1 MKKLY
6 LMLVTLFLYGGVNS
20 TLPYSLGTE
29 SVLQTADTTET
40 EIDTDTTFTKDNDT
54 WWKMDKEKK
63 KKKTKVKSKEKKEK
77 DNEGEDWEEWEWNWG
92 DDWDVTH
99 DMWNSNDNPTISV
112 MYTGNSYSQEYLSN
126 LPGGEIR
133 LGYGGTTV
141 YKKYDYLT
149 KYKASYLSYSNIS
162 TQFGEM
168 SDAAKY
174 NSKVTRFGIGWDKGI
189 GYNLGGNASINFY
202 NTSGMGWSKLQV
214 LDSVMNTADYN
225 YLRDYTD
232 SYRFGIRGEAGV
244 SIAPIPNL
252 AFTAG
257 YERAIVYPR
266 VLFWK
271 TAGSL
276 ITEGIAGWAV
286 EEFVDR
292 VLHNSPAAAPV
303 INFVLKSAL
312 IYGVYELRRDEANF
326 PFGGVTPVAHD
337 TYKFGISFIF

>member
-1 MKKLY
+1 MKRNY
-6 LMLVTLFLYGGVNS
+6 LLLITLFFLSGTVSTFSSPINFYPTPQITDTSDVEYNS
-20 TLPYSLGTE
+20 
-29 SVLQTADTTET
+29 DTTVTSE
-40 EIDTDTTFTKDNDT
+40 DDN

-63 KKKTKVKSKEKKEK
+63 KKKSKTKTKVKKENN
-77 DNEGEDWEEWEWNWG
+77 DDWEEWEWNWG

-99 DMWNSNDNPTISV
+99 DVWNSNDNPTISV
-112 MYTGNSYSQEYLSN
+112 MFTGSSYSQEYLSN
-126 LPGGEIR
+126 MPGGELR

-162 TQFGEM
+162 TQFGDKK
-168 SDAAKY
+168 DAALLE
-174 NSKVTRFGIGWDKGI
+174 SKITRFGIGWDKGI
-189 GYNLGGNASINFY
+189 GYNLGGNASLNFY
-202 NTSGMGWSKLQV
+202 NTFGIGWTKLQV
-214 LDSVMNTADYN
+214 LDSVSNLTDYN
-225 YLRDYTD
+225 YLNDYRDK
-232 SYRFGIRGEAGV
+232 YRFGMRGEAGL
-244 SIAPIPNL
+244 SIVPIPNL

-276 ITEGIAGWAV
+276 AAEGIASWAV

-292 VLHNSPAAAPV
+292 ILHNSPAVAPV
-303 INFVLKSAL
+303 LNFVLKSAL
-312 IYGVYELRRDEANF
+312 YYGAYELRRDEANF

-337 TYKFGISFIF
+337 TFKFGISFIF